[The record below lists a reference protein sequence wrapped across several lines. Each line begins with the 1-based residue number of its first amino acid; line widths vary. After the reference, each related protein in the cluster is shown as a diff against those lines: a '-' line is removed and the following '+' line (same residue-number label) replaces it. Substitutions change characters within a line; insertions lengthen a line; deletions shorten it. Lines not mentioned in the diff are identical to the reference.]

1 MQSESCRA
9 EPGAPGAIEG
19 IGRWLRKVMIYRLV
33 REYFDIAA
41 ITVCQSEIG
50 DLMIDSMQVYGAPGP
65 LQNSS

>member
-41 ITVCQSEIG
+41 ITVFASQR
-50 DLMIDSMQVYGAPGP
+50 
-65 LQNSS
+65 